1 MATRGPTLSVWKF
14 STPHGADAAEY
25 TVRELERAGHIVVHD
40 AAVLSWQVG
49 ESKPHMRQVDRPE
62 TKGALHGSFWGLA
75 VGTIFLAPVL
85 GAAVGAAVGGLRGSL
100 KDVGIDDAFVAEV
113 RREVVPGTSALF
125 VLTSDAVVDEV
136 VKAFAGQ
143 EHQLIST
150 NLTADQEKQ
159 LQLLIDEGP
168 EAVTDR

>member
-40 AAVLSWQVG
+40 AAVLSWQEG
-49 ESKPHMRQVDRPE
+49 DNKPHMRQVDRPE

-75 VGTIFLAPVL
+75 VGTIFLAPVV

-125 VLTSDAVVDEV
+125 VLTSDAVFAEV
-136 VKAFAGQ
+136 AKAFAGQ
-143 EHQLIST
+143 EHQLLST
-150 NLTADQEKQ
+150 NLSADQEQQ
-159 LQLLIDEGP
+159 LQQLVDHGP
-168 EAVTDR
+168 GSLPTE